1 MPLGKITKI
10 YGTLCNP
17 SKIKLIL
24 CIIGAT
30 YSVVSTINSDVNL
43 QSTIVDIVPL
53 LLNCLF
59 WVWLLNIICKGGADW
74 VAWVIVLLPLLE
86 MVVIKGV
93 LSERFGGSGMI
104 KRNMAMARM
113 FQMKNLPSF

>member
-1 MPLGKITKI
+1 MPLQKITKF

-30 YSVVSTINSDVNL
+30 YSVISTLNTDITI

-59 WVWLLNIICKGGADW
+59 WVWLLNVICKGGADW
-74 VAWVIVLLPLLE
+74 VAWVIVLLPLIE

-93 LSERFGGSGMI
+93 LSERFRGGRRNWGMLGI
-104 KRNMAMARM
+104 NQR
-113 FQMKNLPSF
+113 